1 MKNAASAPMTRCGR
15 AATMDQ
21 ERRNAPDTDTA
32 DVPPPRLGMLKTIA
46 AARTKVM
53 ASATKS
59 MLGVD
64 FGGERAKI
72 APATP
77 NPMAPASIE
86 VAATMALA
94 LPTCPAGTRL
104 GIAAWRAGWTIAL

>member
-1 MKNAASAPMTRCGR
+1 MGIKKAASVPITRCGR
-15 AATMDQ
+15 AATMDH
-21 ERRNAPDTDTA
+21 ERRNAPDTEA
-32 DVPPPRLGMLKTIA
+32 CEVPPPKFGMLNTIA
-46 AARTKVM
+46 AASTNVI

-64 FGGERAKI
+64 LGGDSARI
-72 APATP
+72 APAMP

-94 LPTCPAGTRL
+94 FPIWPAGTRF
-104 GIAAWRAGWTIAL
+104 GIAA